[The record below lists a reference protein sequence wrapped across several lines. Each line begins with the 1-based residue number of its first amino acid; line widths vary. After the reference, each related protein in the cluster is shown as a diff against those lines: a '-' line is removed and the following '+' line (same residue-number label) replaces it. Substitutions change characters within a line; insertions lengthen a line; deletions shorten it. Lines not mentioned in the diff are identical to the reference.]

1 MPSPGRNVKWVF
13 PTGVRTNGSPV
24 VARGRV
30 IIGSGLK
37 DYFPDKRRSQERG
50 CGRLLCLDEQTGG
63 LLWHLVMPQL
73 PEKLA
78 PHSDSGY
85 GVCSTPA
92 VEGDR
97 VYVVSSRGEVLCLDL
112 HGQANGNDGPFKD
125 EGAYLAGLAPKTYE
139 PKPPVPV
146 KQDDGDILWLYDM
159 IRELKVHPH
168 DASSSSV
175 LIHGGL
181 LYVSTGNG
189 RAGNDRDI
197 PGPLAPSLIALD
209 KQTGRLLAQDD
220 EKIGTRLLKGQWSS
234 PALCKLADRE
244 LIIYGAGD
252 GFCYAFKPAA
262 AAADGPVATLEKVWA
277 ADCNPPEFRSRDGK
291 PIGYMRKGKE
301 GPCEIIATPVCWKGR
316 VYVPIGREPI
326 YGPGAG
332 CLSCINGADGR
343 VLWRSTEVGRS
354 LSTVAIADGRLYAA
368 DLSGMLHCLDP
379 DTGRH
384 HWKHRVGRAVWAS
397 PHVAD
402 YKA

>member
-1 MPSPGRNVKWVF
+1 MRTRALAPAVEVGLCFLLAAGAAAARAGDWPQWGGGPGRNMASHERDLPDSFDPAVPQTAPAEPPATLPSPGRNVKWVF

-37 DYFPDKRRSQERG
+37 EFFPDKRRSQERG
-50 CGRLLCLDEQTGG
+50 CGRLLCLDEQTGR
-63 LLWHLVMPQL
+63 LV
-73 PEKLA
+73 
-78 PHSDSGY
+78 
-85 GVCSTPA
+85 
-92 VEGDR
+92 
-97 VYVVSSRGEVLCLDL
+97 
-112 HGQANGNDGPFKD
+112 
-125 EGAYLAGLAPKTYE
+125 
-139 PKPPVPV
+139 
-146 KQDDGDILWLYDM
+146 
-159 IRELKVHPH
+159 
-168 DASSSSV
+168 
-175 LIHGGL
+175 
-181 LYVSTGNG
+181 
-189 RAGNDRDI
+189 
-197 PGPLAPSLIALD
+197 
-209 KQTGRLLAQDD
+209 AQDD
-220 EKIGTRLLKGQWSS
+220 EKVGTRVLKGQWSS

-301 GPCEIIATPVCWKGR
+301 GPCEIIATPVCRKGR
-316 VYVPIGREPI
+316 VYVPIGREPV

-343 VLWRSTEVGRS
+343 VLWRSTQVGRS

-402 YKA
+402 YKAYVATTSGLTVMPLGETPLPTRPIGLRNIAATPCTANGVLYVASQQYLYAVCREEKESEK